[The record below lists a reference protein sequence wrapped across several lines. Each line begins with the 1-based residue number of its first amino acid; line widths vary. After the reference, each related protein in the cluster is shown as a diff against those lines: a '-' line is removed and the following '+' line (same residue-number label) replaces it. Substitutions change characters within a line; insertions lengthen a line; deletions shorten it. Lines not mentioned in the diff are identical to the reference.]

1 MEESIKVTG
10 QITYV
15 LKDENGK
22 VKEKG
27 TMPNLIV
34 TAGKQFIA
42 DQLSTT
48 PGATKMTHMAVGT
61 GTTAAAAGD
70 TTLETE
76 SDRNAVTSSTD
87 SGAVLTV
94 VGDWAAGDG
103 TGAITEAGI
112 FNAGSNG
119 TMLCRSV
126 FSAINK
132 GAGDTL
138 SLSWAITIS

>member
-1 MEESIKVTG
+1 MEENLKISG

-15 LKDENGK
+15 LKDENGE

-27 TMPNLIV
+27 TMPNLITTV
-34 TAGKQFIA
+34 GKAFIA

-48 PGATKMTHMAVGT
+48 PGSTKMTHMAIGT
-61 GTTAAAAGD
+61 GTGAAAAGD
-70 TTLETE
+70 TTLGTE
-76 SDRNAVTSSTD
+76 LDRNAVTSSTD

-112 FNAGSNG
+112 LNAASSG
-119 TMLCRSV
+119 TLLCRSV
-126 FSAINK
+126 FAAINK
-132 GAGDTL
+132 AAGDTL